1 MLAKE
6 RVQQEMLL
14 KISRYTKFTSTLKV
28 HTFRRRDTAQTY
40 LSKQHSISIVQ
51 NHSNYQVYSSLN
63 VNSLLPSKHTNI
75 IQKKLLVEQKELHVI
90 S

>member
-28 HTFRRRDTAQTY
+28 QLGGGGIRPKHIYQNNIQY
-40 LSKQHSISIVQ
+40 PLSK
-51 NHSNYQVYSSLN
+51 
-63 VNSLLPSKHTNI
+63 I
-75 IQKKLLVEQKELHVI
+75 IQIIRFTRV
-90 S
+90 